1 MGAALG
7 SSVYLRL
14 GGDGDWTWSVGST
27 FVGRSG
33 VGRGWKWNDGGG
45 HLRWSQTT
53 EDKTNPASPD
63 WRLGRRCGNCVSRKS
78 GGIQLGRMFFRR
90 CAGGC
95 CLCPASV
102 VRAEQVAGA
111 QVWEQLISLEFGSL
125 GDGRCGE

>member
-1 MGAALG
+1 MGAALS

-53 EDKTNPASPD
+53 KTRLILLVQTGGLEDVAEIV
-63 WRLGRRCGNCVSRKS
+63 LVVSREGFNWDACPFVGALVGVVCARRLWCGRSKSQVLKS
-78 GGIQLGRMFFRR
+78 G
-90 CAGGC
+90 
-95 CLCPASV
+95 SN
-102 VRAEQVAGA
+102 
-111 QVWEQLISLEFGSL
+111 
-125 GDGRCGE
+125 